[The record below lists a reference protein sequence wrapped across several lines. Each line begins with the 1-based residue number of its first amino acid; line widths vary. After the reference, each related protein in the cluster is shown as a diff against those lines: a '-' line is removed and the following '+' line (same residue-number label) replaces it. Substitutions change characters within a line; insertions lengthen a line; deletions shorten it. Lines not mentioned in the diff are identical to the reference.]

1 MNVNVNENVIV
12 KGGEVL
18 MKLKI
23 KIKTLLVCVV
33 VLSFLAVIA
42 VAAPYGPRS
51 VDVLGSDRRTEFN
64 ESVSSKEAQAGNV
77 TRLRIN
83 TSTLTDRWQG
93 YYGNITGIV
102 TLQDANGFRLYEWG
116 NDDTVTPIGEV
127 YASNNTVGDWTR
139 VFCVNLTANSSNTTL
154 YGPNATILEGLYGA
168 GLTDRDGIDET
179 FTAFAN
185 ITIGSKTMNCS
196 AIQVYNGSASPSYNW
211 NETLLY
217 ENATIEETTR
227 SIIYAAQVAQNQ
239 NGFNNNTW
247 DFQMI
252 VGENGDISTTTTYYF
267 YVELV

>member
-1 MNVNVNENVIV
+1 MRARTRKIAL
-12 KGGEVL
+12 VL
-18 MKLKI
+18 VVSAI
-23 KIKTLLVCVV
+23 LV
-33 VLSFLAVIA
+33 AIA
-42 VAAPYGPRS
+42 VAAPYGPKS
-51 VDVLGSDRRTEFN
+51 VTVEQSDRKTEFN
-64 ESVSSKEAQAGNV
+64 ESISSVQAQAGNV
-77 TRLRIN
+77 TQLRIN
-83 TSTLTDRWQG
+83 VSMQTKRWQG

-102 TLQDANGFRLYEWG
+102 TLQDANGFRMYEWG

-154 YGPNATILEGLYGA
+154 YGPNATILETLYGA
-168 GLTDRDGIDET
+168 TLTDRDGIDET
-179 FTAFAN
+179 FTVFAN
-185 ITIGSKTMNCS
+185 ITVGSKTMNCS

-217 ENATIEETTR
+217 ENDTIEETTR